1 MISSS
6 LVTNTNR
13 FFEIVK
19 LKVVL
24 ESDFRYLNQRTI

>member
-1 MISSS
+1 MISNS